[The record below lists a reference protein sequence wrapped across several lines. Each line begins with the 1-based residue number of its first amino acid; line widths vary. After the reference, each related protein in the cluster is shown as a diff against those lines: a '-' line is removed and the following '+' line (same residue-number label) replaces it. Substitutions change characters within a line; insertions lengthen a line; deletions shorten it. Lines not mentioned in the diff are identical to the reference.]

1 MLTTFFLL
9 IVYYALCDF
18 ICFAA
23 STALSIT
30 AVIVIVATFLVW
42 TTDFVRLVLVQV
54 SAVSTL
60 ISTCVVT

>member
-1 MLTTFFLL
+1 MHSVT
-9 IVYYALCDF
+9 

-30 AVIVIVATFLVW
+30 AAIVIVATFLVW

-54 SAVSTL
+54 SAVSIL
-60 ISTCVVT
+60 IFTCLLT